1 LQVRVLS
8 ALRKLFRRSA
18 GTSAATMVQIRAGYP
33 IIARMSEDQVT
44 ETAASSSKGRP
55 AKNAVKAGFFARIAL
70 FVRQVI
76 GELKKV
82 VAPTR
87 KELINYTFVVLV
99 FVAIMMVIVTLL
111 DLAFGTGVGWVFGGT
126 GATDR

>member
-1 LQVRVLS
+1 
-8 ALRKLFRRSA
+8 
-18 GTSAATMVQIRAGYP
+18 
-33 IIARMSEDQVT
+33 MSEDQVT

-55 AKNAVKAGFFARIAL
+55 AKNADKAGFFARIAL

-87 KELINYTFVVLV
+87 RELINYTLVVLV

-111 DLAFGTGVGWVFGGT
+111 DLGFGTAVSWVFGGT
-126 GATDR
+126 APSDR

>member
-1 LQVRVLS
+1 M
-8 ALRKLFRRSA
+8 LFREIRNQRSNH
-18 GTSAATMVQIRAGYP
+18 GSVQNRESD
-33 IIARMSEDQVT
+33 IARTSEDQVT

-55 AKNAVKAGFFARIAL
+55 ARNAAKAGFFARIAL

-87 KELINYTFVVLV
+87 KELVNYTLVVLV
-99 FVAIMMVIVTLL
+99 FVTIMMLIVTLL
-111 DLAFGTGVGWVFGGT
+111 DLAFGTGVSWVFGGQ

>member
-1 LQVRVLS
+1 
-8 ALRKLFRRSA
+8 
-18 GTSAATMVQIRAGYP
+18 M
-33 IIARMSEDQVT
+33 T

-55 AKNAVKAGFFARIAL
+55 AKKAEKAGFFARMAL

-87 KELINYTFVVLV
+87 KELINYTLVVLV

-111 DLAFGTGVGWVFGGT
+111 DLGFGTAVSWIFGGT
-126 GATDR
+126 APADR

>member
-1 LQVRVLS
+1 
-8 ALRKLFRRSA
+8 
-18 GTSAATMVQIRAGYP
+18 
-33 IIARMSEDQVT
+33 MSEDQVT

-55 AKNAVKAGFFARIAL
+55 AKKSDSGFFARIAL

-87 KELINYTFVVLV
+87 KELINYTLVVLV
-99 FVAIMMVIVTLL
+99 FVTIMMLIVTLL
-111 DLAFGTGVGWVFGGT
+111 DLAFGTGIKWVFGGT
-126 GATDR
+126 GVTNH

>member
-1 LQVRVLS
+1 
-8 ALRKLFRRSA
+8 
-18 GTSAATMVQIRAGYP
+18 
-33 IIARMSEDQVT
+33 MSEEQVT

-55 AKNAVKAGFFARIAL
+55 AKKAEKAGFFARMAL

-87 KELINYTFVVLV
+87 KELINYTLVVLV

-111 DLAFGTGVGWVFGGT
+111 DLGFGTAVSWIFGGT
-126 GATDR
+126 APADR

>member
-1 LQVRVLS
+1 
-8 ALRKLFRRSA
+8 
-18 GTSAATMVQIRAGYP
+18 M
-33 IIARMSEDQVT
+33 T

-55 AKNAVKAGFFARIAL
+55 AKKADSGFFARIAL

-87 KELINYTFVVLV
+87 KELINYTLVVLV
-99 FVAIMMVIVTLL
+99 FVAIMMVIVSLL
-111 DLAFGTGVGWVFGGT
+111 DIGFGTAVGWVFGGT
-126 GATDR
+126 GTTDS

>member
-8 ALRKLFRRSA
+8 ALRKLFRRKHRSKRSNH
-18 GTSAATMVQIRAGYP
+18 GSDQSRVKRLCKV
-33 IIARMSEDQVT
+33 SEDQVT

-55 AKNAVKAGFFARIAL
+55 AKKADAGFFARIAL
-70 FVRQVI
+70 FIRQVI

-87 KELINYTFVVLV
+87 KELINYTVVVLV
-99 FVAIMMVIVTLL
+99 FVAIMMLIVTLL
-111 DLAFGTGVGWVFGGT
+111 DLAFGTGVSWVFGGS

>member
-1 LQVRVLS
+1 
-8 ALRKLFRRSA
+8 
-18 GTSAATMVQIRAGYP
+18 
-33 IIARMSEDQVT
+33 MSEDQVT

-55 AKNAVKAGFFARIAL
+55 AKKSDSGFFARIAL

-87 KELINYTFVVLV
+87 KELINYTLVVLV
-99 FVAIMMVIVTLL
+99 FVAIMMLIVALL
-111 DLAFGTGVGWVFGGT
+111 DLAFGTGAGWIFGGT
-126 GATDR
+126 GARDS

>member
-1 LQVRVLS
+1 
-8 ALRKLFRRSA
+8 
-18 GTSAATMVQIRAGYP
+18 M
-33 IIARMSEDQVT
+33 T

-55 AKNAVKAGFFARIAL
+55 AKKAAKAGFFARIAL

-87 KELINYTFVVLV
+87 KELINYTLVVLV
-99 FVAIMMVIVTLL
+99 FVAIMMVIVSLL
-111 DLAFGTGVGWVFGGT
+111 DIGFGTAVSWVFGGIAP
-126 GATDR
+126 GDR

>member
-1 LQVRVLS
+1 
-8 ALRKLFRRSA
+8 
-18 GTSAATMVQIRAGYP
+18 M
-33 IIARMSEDQVT
+33 T

-55 AKNAVKAGFFARIAL
+55 AKKSDSGFFARIAL

-87 KELINYTFVVLV
+87 KELINYTLVVLV
-99 FVAIMMVIVTLL
+99 FVAIMMLIVALL
-111 DLAFGTGVGWVFGGT
+111 DLAFGTGARWVFDGT
-126 GATDR
+126 GVADR

>member
-1 LQVRVLS
+1 
-8 ALRKLFRRSA
+8 
-18 GTSAATMVQIRAGYP
+18 
-33 IIARMSEDQVT
+33 MSEDQVT

-55 AKNAVKAGFFARIAL
+55 AKKAAKANFFARIAL
-70 FVRQVI
+70 FVRQII

-87 KELINYTFVVLV
+87 KELINYTLVVLV
-99 FVAIMMVIVTLL
+99 FVIIMMLIVTLL
-111 DLAFGTGVGWVFGGT
+111 DLAFGTGISWVFGGK

>member
-1 LQVRVLS
+1 
-8 ALRKLFRRSA
+8 
-18 GTSAATMVQIRAGYP
+18 M
-33 IIARMSEDQVT
+33 T

-55 AKNAVKAGFFARIAL
+55 AKKADRGFFARIAL

-87 KELINYTFVVLV
+87 KELINYTLVVLV
-99 FVAIMMVIVTLL
+99 FVAIMMLIVSLL
-111 DLAFGTGVGWVFGGT
+111 DIAFGTGASWVFGGA
-126 GATDR
+126 GAADQ

>member
-1 LQVRVLS
+1 
-8 ALRKLFRRSA
+8 
-18 GTSAATMVQIRAGYP
+18 
-33 IIARMSEDQVT
+33 MSEDRVT

-55 AKNAVKAGFFARIAL
+55 ARKADAGFLARITL

-87 KELINYTFVVLV
+87 KELINYTLVVLV
-99 FVAIMMVIVTLL
+99 FVAVMMLIVTLL
-111 DLAFGTGVGWVFGGT
+111 DLAFGTGVSWVFGGS
-126 GATDR
+126 GAADR

>member
-1 LQVRVLS
+1 
-8 ALRKLFRRSA
+8 
-18 GTSAATMVQIRAGYP
+18 
-33 IIARMSEDQVT
+33 MSEDRVT

-55 AKNAVKAGFFARIAL
+55 ARKAEAGFFARIAL
-70 FVRQVI
+70 FIRQVI

-87 KELINYTFVVLV
+87 KELINYTLVVLV
-99 FVAIMMVIVTLL
+99 FVAVMMVIVSLL
-111 DLAFGTGVGWVFGGT
+111 DIGFGTAVGWVFGGS

>member
-1 LQVRVLS
+1 
-8 ALRKLFRRSA
+8 
-18 GTSAATMVQIRAGYP
+18 M
-33 IIARMSEDQVT
+33 T

-55 AKNAVKAGFFARIAL
+55 AKKAPKSGFFARIAL
-70 FVRQVI
+70 FFRQVI

-87 KELINYTFVVLV
+87 KELVNYTLVVLV
-99 FVAIMMVIVTLL
+99 FVVIMMVVVTLL

-126 GATDR
+126 GPTDR

>member
-1 LQVRVLS
+1 
-8 ALRKLFRRSA
+8 
-18 GTSAATMVQIRAGYP
+18 M
-33 IIARMSEDQVT
+33 T
-44 ETAASSSKGRP
+44 ETAASSSSGRP
-55 AKNAVKAGFFARIAL
+55 AKNAPKAGLFARLAL

-87 KELINYTFVVLV
+87 RELINYTVVVLV
-99 FVAIMMVIVTLL
+99 FVVIMMLLVTLL

-126 GATDR
+126 GPTDS

>member
-1 LQVRVLS
+1 
-8 ALRKLFRRSA
+8 
-18 GTSAATMVQIRAGYP
+18 MVQFRAGYP
-33 IIARMSEDQVT
+33 TFARMSEDQVT

-55 AKNAVKAGFFARIAL
+55 AKNASKAGFFARIAL

-87 KELINYTFVVLV
+87 KELINYTLVVLV
-99 FVAIMMVIVTLL
+99 FVIIMMLIVTVL
-111 DLAFGTGVGWVFGGT
+111 DLGFGTGVSWVFGGT
-126 GATDR
+126 GPKDR

>member
-1 LQVRVLS
+1 
-8 ALRKLFRRSA
+8 
-18 GTSAATMVQIRAGYP
+18 
-33 IIARMSEDQVT
+33 MSDDQVT

-55 AKNAVKAGFFARIAL
+55 AKNADKSGFFARIAL

-87 KELINYTFVVLV
+87 KELINYTLVVLV
-99 FVAIMMVIVTLL
+99 FVAVMMVIVSLL
-111 DLAFGTGVGWVFGGT
+111 DIGFGTAVSWVFGGVPP
-126 GATDR
+126 TDR

>member
-1 LQVRVLS
+1 
-8 ALRKLFRRSA
+8 
-18 GTSAATMVQIRAGYP
+18 
-33 IIARMSEDQVT
+33 MSEDQVT

-55 AKNAVKAGFFARIAL
+55 AKKAEKAGFFARMAL

-87 KELINYTFVVLV
+87 KELINYTLVVLV

-111 DLAFGTGVGWVFGGT
+111 DLGFGTAVSWVFGGT
-126 GATDR
+126 APQDR